1 MKRVGCFVEGR
12 KKLAHAHQKE
22 IKKTYLLSRRGL
34 LLDLARE
41 GDVAVESKIEYAN
54 ERRARFYFFQKKL
67 SRSCRRRRRVRRS
80 FAGAGDSRFHKR
92 KKHSVS
98 TLVSKKVA
106 WQERDAVFH
115 LRAMERHATKGA
127 KGTRGRESR
136 AKHTVFFFFQASR
149 PSVERERERAATLF
163 VSRLS
168 TYAPD
173 DAGRGRA
180 HVADDLAGHHCN
192 LEEEKGA

>member
-1 MKRVGCFVEGR
+1 MRSEREGRRLRESFQVGLLSITKEREKERAQNGGEQLKRVGCFVEGR

-92 KKHSVS
+92 KKQSV
-98 TLVSKKVA
+98 
-106 WQERDAVFH
+106 
-115 LRAMERHATKGA
+115 
-127 KGTRGRESR
+127 
-136 AKHTVFFFFQASR
+136 
-149 PSVERERERAATLF
+149 
-163 VSRLS
+163 
-168 TYAPD
+168 
-173 DAGRGRA
+173 
-180 HVADDLAGHHCN
+180 
-192 LEEEKGA
+192 